1 MLSSQSLRRRE
12 QRRSLPKPILERN
25 DAVLEHLGLAH
36 HAAIRQAA
44 RYPGEQDELVQE
56 GCLGLIHGLANF
68 DPQRGCRISTY
79 VLARVHGQ
87 ILHFRRDRQ
96 HVLRIPWRLK
106 DLHSRGMRLR
116 AQRLQE
122 RLEPL
127 DETGLAA
134 SLDVTV
140 ERWREALMAHA
151 LGHVDSLDVA
161 PAIQAVD
168 RELRSSLLD
177 QIEAPPVMSASTF
190 EATFEADEE
199 DPRLRWLQGALKA
212 LEPRQRC
219 WLLARYVDNI
229 PIRDLALKEKVA
241 PGLLRKAI
249 REALSLL
256 RQAARTPISR
266 QDPEESR
273 STWLKPQPRP
283 SAIR

>member
-1 MLSSQSLRRRE
+1 M
-12 QRRSLPKPILERN
+12 PKPILERN

-106 DLHSRGMRLR
+106 DLHSRGMRLQ

-168 RELRSSLLD
+168 GELRSSLLD

-190 EATFEADEE
+190 EADEE
-199 DPRLRWLQGALKA
+199 EPRLRWLQGALKA

-256 RQAARTPISR
+256 RQAARTPISQ

-273 STWLKPQPRP
+273 PAWLKPQPRP

>member
-190 EATFEADEE
+190 EADEE

-256 RQAARTPISR
+256 RQAARTPFSQ

-273 STWLKPQPRP
+273 PASLKWQPRL

>member
-56 GCLGLIHGLANF
+56 GRLGLIHGLANF

-96 HVLRIPWRLK
+96 HMLRIPWRLK
-106 DLHSRGMRLR
+106 DLHSRGMRLQ

-151 LGHVDSLDVA
+151 LGQVDSLDVA

-168 RELRSSLLD
+168 GELRSSLLD

-190 EATFEADEE
+190 ASTFQADEE
-199 DPRLRWLQGALKA
+199 EPRLRWLQGALKA

-256 RQAARTPISR
+256 RQAARTPISQ

-273 STWLKPQPRP
+273 PAWLKPQPRP

>member
-56 GCLGLIHGLANF
+56 GRLGLIHGLANF

-106 DLHSRGMRLR
+106 DLHSRGMRLQ
-116 AQRLQE
+116 AQRFQE

-127 DETGLAA
+127 DEAGLAA
-134 SLDVTV
+134 SLDVSV
-140 ERWREALMAHA
+140 ERWREALIAHA

-168 RELRSSLLD
+168 GELRSSLLD

-190 EATFEADEE
+190 EADEDE
-199 DPRLRWLQGALKA
+199 PRLRWLQGALKA
-212 LEPRQRC
+212 LEPRQRS

-256 RQAARTPISR
+256 RQAAQTSISR

-273 STWLKPQPRP
+273 PTWLKRQPRP

>member
-1 MLSSQSLRRRE
+1 M
-12 QRRSLPKPILERN
+12 PKPILERN

-56 GCLGLIHGLANF
+56 GRLGLIHGLANF

-106 DLHSRGMRLR
+106 DLHSRGMRLQ

-168 RELRSSLLD
+168 GELRSSLLD
-177 QIEAPPVMSASTF
+177 QVEAPPAMSASTF
-190 EATFEADEE
+190 ESTFEADEE
-199 DPRLRWLQGALKA
+199 EPRLRWLQGALKA

-256 RQAARTPISR
+256 RQAARTPISQ

-273 STWLKPQPRP
+273 PAWLKRQPRP

>member
-56 GCLGLIHGLANF
+56 GRLGLIHGLANF

-79 VLARVHGQ
+79 VLTRVHGQ

-241 PGLLRKAI
+241 PGLLRKTI

-256 RQAARTPISR
+256 RQAAQTSISR

-273 STWLKPQPRP
+273 PTWLKRQPRP

>member
-12 QRRSLPKPILERN
+12 QRRSLPKPIIERN

-96 HVLRIPWRLK
+96 HMLRIPWRLK

-161 PAIQAVD
+161 PAIKAVD
-168 RELRSSLLD
+168 GELRSSLLD
-177 QIEAPPVMSASTF
+177 QIEALPVMSASTF
-190 EATFEADEE
+190 EADEE
-199 DPRLRWLQGALKA
+199 EPRLRWLQGALKA

-256 RQAARTPISR
+256 RQAAPTPFSQ
-266 QDPEESR
+266 QDPGESR
-273 STWLKPQPRP
+273 PAWLKRQPRP

>member
-56 GCLGLIHGLANF
+56 GRLGLIHGLANF

-106 DLHSRGMRLR
+106 DLHSRGMRLQ

-168 RELRSSLLD
+168 GELRNSLLD

-190 EATFEADEE
+190 EADEE
-199 DPRLRWLQGALKA
+199 EPRLRWLQGALKA

-241 PGLLRKAI
+241 PGLLRKTI

-256 RQAARTPISR
+256 RQAAQTSISR

-273 STWLKPQPRP
+273 PTWLKRQPRP

>member
-161 PAIQAVD
+161 PAIKAVD
-168 RELRSSLLD
+168 GELRSSLLD
-177 QIEAPPVMSASTF
+177 QIEALPVMSASTF
-190 EATFEADEE
+190 EADEE
-199 DPRLRWLQGALKA
+199 EPRLRWLQGALKA

-256 RQAARTPISR
+256 RQAAPTPFSQ

-273 STWLKPQPRP
+273 PAWLKRQPRP

>member
-1 MLSSQSLRRRE
+1 
-12 QRRSLPKPILERN
+12 LPKPILERN

-56 GCLGLIHGLANF
+56 GRLGLIHGLANF

-106 DLHSRGMRLR
+106 DLHSRGMRLQ

-127 DETGLAA
+127 DEAGLAA
-134 SLDVTV
+134 SLDVSV

-168 RELRSSLLD
+168 GELRSSLLD

-190 EATFEADEE
+190 ESTFEADEGE
-199 DPRLRWLQGALKA
+199 PRIRWLQGALKA

-229 PIRDLALKEKVA
+229 PIKDLALKENVA

>member
-56 GCLGLIHGLANF
+56 GRLGLIHGLANF

-96 HVLRIPWRLK
+96 HMLRIPWRLK
-106 DLHSRGMRLR
+106 DLHSRGMRLQ

-168 RELRSSLLD
+168 GELRSSLLD
-177 QIEAPPVMSASTF
+177 QIEASPVMSASTF
-190 EATFEADEE
+190 EADEE
-199 DPRLRWLQGALKA
+199 EPRLRWLQGALKA

-256 RQAARTPISR
+256 RQAARTPISQ

-273 STWLKPQPRP
+273 PAWLKPQPRP

>member
-168 RELRSSLLD
+168 GELRSSLLD
-177 QIEAPPVMSASTF
+177 QIEALPVMSASTF
-190 EATFEADEE
+190 EADEE
-199 DPRLRWLQGALKA
+199 EPRLRWLQEALKA

-229 PIRDLALKEKVA
+229 PIRDLALKEKVT

-256 RQAARTPISR
+256 RQAARTPISQ

-273 STWLKPQPRP
+273 PAWLKPQPRP

>member
-1 MLSSQSLRRRE
+1 M
-12 QRRSLPKPILERN
+12 PKPILERN

-56 GCLGLIHGLANF
+56 GRLGLIHGLANF

-106 DLHSRGMRLR
+106 DLHSRGMRLQ

-168 RELRSSLLD
+168 GELRSSLLD

-190 EATFEADEE
+190 EADEE
-199 DPRLRWLQGALKA
+199 EPRLRWLQGALKA

-256 RQAARTPISR
+256 RQAARTPISQ

-273 STWLKPQPRP
+273 PAWLKRQPRP

>member
-168 RELRSSLLD
+168 GELRSSLLD
-177 QIEAPPVMSASTF
+177 QIEAPPVMSAS
-190 EATFEADEE
+190 TFEADEE

-256 RQAARTPISR
+256 RQAAPTPFSQ

-273 STWLKPQPRP
+273 PAWLKRQPRP

>member
-1 MLSSQSLRRRE
+1 M
-12 QRRSLPKPILERN
+12 PKPILERN

-168 RELRSSLLD
+168 GELRSSLLD
-177 QIEAPPVMSASTF
+177 QIEALPVMSASTF
-190 EATFEADEE
+190 EADEE
-199 DPRLRWLQGALKA
+199 EPRLRWLQGALKA

-256 RQAARTPISR
+256 RQAARTPFSQ

-273 STWLKPQPRP
+273 PAWLKRQPRP

>member
-12 QRRSLPKPILERN
+12 QRRSMPKPILERN

-116 AQRLQE
+116 AQRLHE

-168 RELRSSLLD
+168 GELRSSLLD
-177 QIEAPPVMSASTF
+177 QIEALPVMSASTF
-190 EATFEADEE
+190 EADEE
-199 DPRLRWLQGALKA
+199 EPRLRWLQGALKA

-229 PIRDLALKEKVA
+229 SIRDLALKEKVA

-256 RQAARTPISR
+256 RQAARTPFSQ

-273 STWLKPQPRP
+273 PAWLKRQPRP

>member
-56 GCLGLIHGLANF
+56 GRLGLIHGLANF

-106 DLHSRGMRLR
+106 DLHSRGMRLQ
-116 AQRLQE
+116 AQRFQE

-127 DETGLAA
+127 DEAGLAA
-134 SLDVTV
+134 SLDVSV
-140 ERWREALMAHA
+140 ERWREALIAHA

-168 RELRSSLLD
+168 GELRSSLLD

-190 EATFEADEE
+190 EADEE
-199 DPRLRWLQGALKA
+199 EPRLRWLQGALKA
-212 LEPRQRC
+212 LEPRQRS

-256 RQAARTPISR
+256 RQAARTPISQ

-273 STWLKPQPRP
+273 SAWLKRQPRP